1 MSSSPAQ
8 ATYGDVSKEEDKNN
22 HKLSSDV
29 FANMSATG
37 CYFRVLFLLIEN
49 VSYASRQGSGFRPSR
64 PYTQFPVACMNKGM
78 LQSESNKAC
87 SEPGDSWR
95 LRLEMTYHLAPTP
108 FSLIRKL
115 HIREGD
121 FPRLTSLFI
130 EGVLRK
136 PECKHA
142 VYYAFQGMCHF

>member
-49 VSYASRQGSGFRPSR
+49 VLYASRQGSGFRPSD
-64 PYTQFPVACMNKGM
+64 P
-78 LQSESNKAC
+78 
-87 SEPGDSWR
+87 
-95 LRLEMTYHLAPTP
+95 
-108 FSLIRKL
+108 IRSFL
-115 HIREGD
+115 
-121 FPRLTSLFI
+121 LL
-130 EGVLRK
+130 V
-136 PECKHA
+136 
-142 VYYAFQGMCHF
+142 